1 MVDVNKY
8 YESKSNTLKAS
19 DLPPGREV
27 PVIISG
33 MAEAEFDGENGAKS
47 KKLVLKFQGKEKG
60 LALNKTNATT
70 IAAAYGPDSDHWTGK
85 KIFLYSTKVDFG
97 GQMVDAIRVRA
108 ELAVAGL
115 DDPIPFD
122 KLSNRLY

>member
-8 YESKSNTLKAS
+8 YESKSSTLKAS
-19 DLPPGREV
+19 DLPPGRDV

-33 MAEAEFDGENGAKS
+33 IEEAEFDDDSKKV

-70 IAAAYGPDSDHWTGK
+70 IAAAYGPETNMWTGK
-85 KIFLYSTKVDFG
+85 KVFLYSTKVDFG

-108 ELAVAGL
+108 ELPVAAE
-115 DDPIPFD
+115 DEIPGW
-122 KLSNRLY
+122 

>member
-19 DLPPGREV
+19 DLPPGKEI

-33 MAEAEFDGENGAKS
+33 IEEAEFDDKEHGKVR
-47 KKLVLKFQGKEKG
+47 KLVLKFQGKEKG

-70 IAAAYGPDSDHWTGK
+70 IAAACGPQTEMWNGK
-85 KIFLYSTKVDFG
+85 KIFIYATKVQFG
-97 GQMVDAIRVRA
+97 DSMVDAIRVRA
-108 ELAVAGL
+108 ELEIA
-115 DDPIPFD
+115 DMNDPIPF
-122 KLSNRLY
+122 